1 MIEEFDRYFKDWVA
15 SACKDWGYLE
25 PSNEYFARV
34 YRRLPEGLRVLLGLG
49 VKEEIIISQGRTFT
63 LKGLSPKKGP
73 YNWFSQ
79 YSSAKE
85 PAPNWEYFIQVAEF
99 VRLYHIATAKG
110 LILTF
115 EDDLMDLA
123 LYLNDKLT
131 VCCEVKERAS
141 KLQELIKGI
150 KVYQQSINFTVADR
164 GNDPLRKAKYIAKRR
179 PQYFCGVAIGARFEY
194 RVDYPKG
201 YAFQLVKD
209 VIPWI

>member
-1 MIEEFDRYFKDWVA
+1 MIEKFNQHFKDWVS
-15 SACKDWGYLE
+15 SACKDWDYPE
-25 PSNEYFARV
+25 PSDEYFARV
-34 YRRLPEGLRVLLGLG
+34 HRRLPEGLRVSLGLG
-49 VKEEIIISQGRTFT
+49 LKEGLIISQGRTFT

-73 YNWFSQ
+73 YNWFSR

-85 PAPNWEYFIQVAEF
+85 PAPNWEYFVQVAEF
-99 VRLYHIATAKG
+99 VRLYHVTTAKG

-123 LYLNDKLT
+123 LYLNDKLV

-141 KLQELIKGI
+141 HLQKLIKGI
-150 KVYQQSINFTVADR
+150 KVYQQSINFTVVDR

-179 PQYFCGVAIGARFEY
+179 PKYFCGVAIGVRFEY
-194 RVDYPKG
+194 QVSYPEG
-201 YAFQLVKD
+201 YAFQLAKD